1 MVSGAVDVVED
12 EVIAVA
18 AEVPVTPAVLLVA
31 AVATK
36 SRSETR
42 HVSLR
47 KQAYHST
54 SLR

>member
-1 MVSGAVDVVED
+1 MSGAADVVED

-18 AEVPVTPAVLLVA
+18 VAVPVTPAVLLVA

-36 SRSETR
+36 SRSETL
-42 HVSLR
+42 HAYLS

-54 SLR
+54 NLR